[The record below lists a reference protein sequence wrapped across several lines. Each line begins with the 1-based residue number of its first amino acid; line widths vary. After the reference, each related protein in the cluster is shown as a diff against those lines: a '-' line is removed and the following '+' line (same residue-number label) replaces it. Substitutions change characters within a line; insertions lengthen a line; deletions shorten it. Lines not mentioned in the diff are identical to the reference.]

1 MREDTARAVA
11 NVLLAAA
18 AIGAAV
24 VVVRTPALRRLAFG
38 LARTA
43 VTTTIPLWL
52 TREVKQAWAAS
63 EARTQLPSVE
73 RSA

>member
-1 MREDTARAVA
+1 VREDTARAVA

-38 LARTA
+38 LVRTA